1 MYAQLK
7 NSRTPL
13 QSFFG
18 LAEEECGAV
27 ASGSS
32 ESTSETNLLKS
43 DDSPEVKEPQ
53 IPLTAEEYFST
64 MNLNGRDIG
73 RLPRV
78 TSKVYIDT
86 VTILS
91 PYNVTYLFL
100 GTTFQSES
108 MVKRTISHSTARAG
122 STHS

>member
-1 MYAQLK
+1 MQLK

-18 LAEEECGAV
+18 LAEEESGAV
-27 ASGSS
+27 ASGSV
-32 ESTSETNLLKS
+32 ESDTNLLKS
-43 DDSPEVKEPQ
+43 DDSPERKEPQ

-78 TSKVYIDT
+78 ASKVRLLIKAT
-86 VTILS
+86 TLL
-91 PYNVTYLFL
+91 PYTKLPF
-100 GTTFQSES
+100 TF
-108 MVKRTISHSTARAG
+108 II
-122 STHS
+122 